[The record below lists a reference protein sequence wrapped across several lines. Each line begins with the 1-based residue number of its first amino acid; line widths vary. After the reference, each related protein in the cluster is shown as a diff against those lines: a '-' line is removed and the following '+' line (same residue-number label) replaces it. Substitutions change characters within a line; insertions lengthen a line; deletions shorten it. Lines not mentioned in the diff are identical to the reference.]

1 MKAPQDI
8 ILKPVITERSI
19 DILPTGKYTFKV
31 DKDANK
37 VEIAK
42 AVTELFGVEVLK
54 VNTMNCKG
62 RARRVGR
69 YEGKKADWK
78 KAIVTI
84 NTEPSDKK
92 KFKSSLEFF
101 DGLY

>member
-19 DILPTGKYTFKV
+19 DLLPTGKYTFRV
-31 DKDANK
+31 AKDANK
-37 VEIAK
+37 IEIAK
-42 AVTELFGVEVLK
+42 AVEALFSVEVTK
-54 VNTMNCKG
+54 VNTMNCHG
-62 RARRVGR
+62 RTRRVGR
-69 YEGKKADWK
+69 FEGKKADWK

-84 NTEPSDKK
+84 NQEPDDKK
-92 KFKSSLEFF
+92 TKSSIEFF